1 MKKLLAL
8 FLALALLSAPAA
20 AVETVYDDAIAIAA
34 PSAILVE
41 KTTGAVLYEK
51 NADERLYPASLT
63 KVMTVLLAVE
73 DIESGKIA
81 LSDPVTAQPGFDFL
95 P

>member
-8 FLALALLSAPAA
+8 FLSLALLFTPAA

-51 NADERLYPASLT
+51 NADERLSPASVT
-63 KVMTVLLAVE
+63 KVMTW
-73 DIESGKIA
+73 
-81 LSDPVTAQPGFDFL
+81 
-95 P
+95 